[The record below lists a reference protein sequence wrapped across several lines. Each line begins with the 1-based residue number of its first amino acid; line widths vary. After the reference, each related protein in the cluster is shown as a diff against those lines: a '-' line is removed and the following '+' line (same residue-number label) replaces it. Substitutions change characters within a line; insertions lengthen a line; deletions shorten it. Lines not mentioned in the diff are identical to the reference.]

1 MRLIAVSVIANLVL
15 IIIISALIVMQHNLP
30 NSSGGGLVDGN
41 TISTGAKTVE
51 FNDSE
56 LETWL
61 GIKERLSVINTDPS
75 FTGNRTLEWISMRN
89 SSSAP
94 WDNWN
99 QKSME
104 WLCFWSGQGANGEWE
119 AVVSI
124 YNVPNSST
132 NFVVEVSRF
141 TWHSLE
147 VKLDDDIKASFPQIT
162 TDTVSAG
169 YTTFRL
175 TV

>member
-1 MRLIAVSVIANLVL
+1 MRRITISLIANLVL
-15 IIIISALIVMQHNLP
+15 ITILVSFILLP
-30 NSSGGGLVDGN
+30 SFPNKTNYEASIN
-41 TISTGAKTVE
+41 AINTGAKIIE
-51 FNDSE
+51 FKDTE
-56 LETWL
+56 LQKFQT
-61 GIKERLSVINTDPS
+61 IKERISVVNTDPS
-75 FTGNRTLEWISMRN
+75 FSGNRTLEWISMRN

-104 WLCFWSGQGANGEWE
+104 WLCFWRGQGANGEWE

-132 NFVVEVSRF
+132 DFVVEVSRF

-147 VKLDDDIKASFPQIT
+147 VKLDGDIKASFPQIT
-162 TDTVSAG
+162 TDTVSVG
-169 YTTFRL
+169 YTTFRV